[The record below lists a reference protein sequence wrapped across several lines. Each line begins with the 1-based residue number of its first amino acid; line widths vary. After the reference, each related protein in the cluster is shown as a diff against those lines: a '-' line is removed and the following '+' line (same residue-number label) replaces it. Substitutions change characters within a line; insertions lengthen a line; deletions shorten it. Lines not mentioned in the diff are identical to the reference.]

1 MKLNRFLII
10 YAVVTFSWGIAWL
23 LLPSQLFTVYRLQ
36 ETASLQYAGQL
47 LGAILTGL
55 AMIAWSIRSAPRSE
69 VLRSILGAFFAA
81 EALCFIVSL
90 TGQLRGTV
98 NIMGWSTVIIC
109 FVFTIG
115 FGYFYVYQL
124 KWSKCNRK

>member
-1 MKLNRFLII
+1 MKLNRFIII

-23 LLPSQLFTVYRLQ
+23 LLPSQLFIVYRLQ
-36 ETASLQYAGQL
+36 ETTSLKYAGQL
-47 LGAILTGL
+47 LGAILIGL
-55 AMIAWSIRSAPRSE
+55 AMIAWSIRSAPRSD
-69 VLRSILGAFFAA
+69 VLRSILGAFFVA

-109 FVFTIG
+109 FAFTIG

-124 KWSKCNRK
+124 KWST